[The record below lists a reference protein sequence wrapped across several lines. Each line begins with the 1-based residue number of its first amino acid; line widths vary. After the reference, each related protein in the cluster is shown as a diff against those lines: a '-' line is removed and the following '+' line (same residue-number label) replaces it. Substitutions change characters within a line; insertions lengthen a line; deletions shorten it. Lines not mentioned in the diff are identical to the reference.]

1 MTLIKGLS
9 RLVQLAGLGVATTQW
24 QREVST
30 ESLRLE
36 KEDDQPVYFLSLI
49 TRSTSRPASRALMDS
64 RRSCCFFP
72 FANPSS
78 TLA

>member
-1 MTLIKGLS
+1 MRGVRLCLDSGVCAFTLWGEG
-9 RLVQLAGLGVATTQW
+9 RLRNG
-24 QREVST
+24 REIDRARDSY
-30 ESLRLE
+30 E
-36 KEDDQPVYFLSLI
+36 PFYFLSFMA
-49 TRSTSRPASRALMDS
+49 RSTSRPASRVLIVA